1 MKKKLPGIYKG
12 SNFNKSKNQ
21 KQTIFSSETKEEIN
35 VTDLEEKSVN
45 KQIKD
50 IFSSPNYVYKA
61 DVTITMIDGQIL
73 KKTIIGR
80 TNNSLIT
87 IDDDLIDVSKISQID
102 FQN

>member
-50 IFSSPNYVYKA
+50 IFRSKVRVAPDIKFESAELISRLQMPA
-61 DVTITMIDGQIL
+61 MSR
-73 KKTIIGR
+73 KTVKFFDLR
-80 TNNSLIT
+80 NNI
-87 IDDDLIDVSKISQID
+87 
-102 FQN
+102 